1 MLNYETRY
9 VMIER
14 YCLALVWATRRLRH
28 YMTEYSVHLISR
40 LDPLRY
46 LFDRP
51 ALVGRLMR
59 WLVLLTEFDIH
70 YVTQKSIIG
79 SIVTDHLASLPVS
92 DGRAIDDNF
101 PDEDVTTVTSL
112 SGWHMYFDGAA
123 NHSGYG
129 IGVLL
134 ISLHVDHIPRYVR
147 LAFSDRHPT
156 TNNIV
161 EYEACILGL
170 ETTLEL
176 EIRQMKVFGDSNLV
190 LRQIQG
196 EWKTR
201 DVKLWPY
208 HAYLELLVGR
218 FDDLRYTHLPRAQ
231 NQFVDALATLASMID
246 ILVDVVVHPLLIE
259 SRSVR
264 AYYFLIDGA

>member
-1 MLNYETRY
+1 
-9 VMIER
+9 
-14 YCLALVWATRRLRH
+14 
-28 YMTEYSVHLISR
+28 
-40 LDPLRY
+40 
-46 LFDRP
+46 
-51 ALVGRLMR
+51 MR

-70 YVTQKSIIG
+70 YVTQKSIRC
-79 SIVTDHLASLPVS
+79 SIVVDHLASLPVS
-92 DGRAIDDNF
+92 DGRAIDDDF
-101 PDEDVTTVTSL
+101 PDEDVVAMTSL
-112 SGWHMYFDGAA
+112 SRWRMYFDGAA

-134 ISLHVDHIPRYVR
+134 ISPHGDHIPRSVR
-147 LAFSDRHPT
+147 LTFSDRHPA

-170 ETTLEL
+170 ETALEL
-176 EIRQMKVFGDSNLV
+176 GIKQMKVFGDSNLV

-201 DVKLWPY
+201 DVKLKPY

-246 ILVDVVVHPLLIE
+246 IPTNTIVHPLLIE
-259 SRSVR
+259 SRSVPT
-264 AYYFLIDGA
+264 FCCLIDEAEFDDGLP